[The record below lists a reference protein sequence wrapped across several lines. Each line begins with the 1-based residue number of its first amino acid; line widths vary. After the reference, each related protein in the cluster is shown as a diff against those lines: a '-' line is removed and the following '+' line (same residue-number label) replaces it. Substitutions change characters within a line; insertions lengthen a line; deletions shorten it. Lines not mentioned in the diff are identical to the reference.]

1 MFQTDTAI
9 TALQPRPPGRR
20 EVPEALL
27 MGLIRRGEVGEGDR
41 QKENVIGAFNNRA
54 AVAAARLQLGGFRLP
69 YCVAICGQLGER
81 ERSSQNPLGLPSV
94 EPLAQY

>member
-9 TALQPRPPGRR
+9 TALQPRPPGRL

-41 QKENVIGAFNNRA
+41 QRENVIGAFNNRA
-54 AVAAARLQLGGFRLP
+54 AAAARLQLGGFRLP

-94 EPLAQY
+94 EPLVQY

>member
-1 MFQTDTAI
+1 
-9 TALQPRPPGRR
+9 
-20 EVPEALL
+20 

-54 AVAAARLQLGGFRLP
+54 AACLQLGGFRLP

-81 ERSSQNPLGLPSV
+81 ERECSSQNPLGLPSV